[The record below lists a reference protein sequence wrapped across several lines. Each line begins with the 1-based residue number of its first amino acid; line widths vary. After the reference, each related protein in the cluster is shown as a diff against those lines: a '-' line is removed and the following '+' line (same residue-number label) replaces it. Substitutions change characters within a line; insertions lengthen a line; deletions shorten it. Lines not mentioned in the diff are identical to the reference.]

1 MGCQR
6 SRVWHS
12 LHQSSQFVAEFKA
25 TRGRMSKS
33 ACEEN
38 RKEGQQ
44 IRRCWIF
51 ARPVTELL
59 KLLAL
64 SPAMEAIELA
74 L

>member
-1 MGCQR
+1 
-6 SRVWHS
+6 
-12 LHQSSQFVAEFKA
+12 
-25 TRGRMSKS
+25 MSKS

-59 KLLAL
+59 KRCPVQPQTATTDGDYATRDCVG
-64 SPAMEAIELA
+64 SPCNEETEAPLVR
-74 L
+74 